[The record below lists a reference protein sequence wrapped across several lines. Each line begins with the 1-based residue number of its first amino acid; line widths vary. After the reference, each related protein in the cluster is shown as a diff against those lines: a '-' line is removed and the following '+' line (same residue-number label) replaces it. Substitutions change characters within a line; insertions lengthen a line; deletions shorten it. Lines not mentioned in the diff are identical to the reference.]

1 MKPAEELLRSMLD
14 DNMEKFQQ
22 TFGDTFK
29 LKVQDVTGQMTPDVV
44 ANLVTKQEPEVEEVE
59 DEEQEYI
66 EVDDTESE
74 DTDEA
79 I

>member
-1 MKPAEELLRSMLD
+1 MKPAEELLKNMLD

-29 LKVQDVTGQMTPDVV
+29 LKVQDVTGQITPDIV
-44 ANLVTKQEPEVEEVE
+44 ANLVTKTEPEVEEPEVE
-59 DEEQEYI
+59 ADN
-66 EVDDTESE
+66 ESE